1 MTTST
6 VVADRPGAYV
16 APRLSS
22 DNRLSAASLA
32 FWIYVVLIV
41 VILTLG
47 GVAMFCIAH
56 GHTLKWAQRGWTH
69 WTIACW

>member
-1 MTTST
+1 MTSE
-6 VVADRPGAYV
+6 P
-16 APRLSS
+16 
-22 DNRLSAASLA
+22 RLSAAALA

-41 VILTLG
+41 VIITLG

-56 GHTLKWAQRGWTH
+56 GHSLKWAQKGWTH